1 MQRSM
6 THQILQ
12 SRLADGELD
21 PGASMAVKVDQVL
34 THDALGG
41 LVFLQFAAMG
51 IKRVQTDVAVAYA
64 DHNVFQ
70 VDPRMMRDHRLIR
83 DAAAKFGAYFSRP
96 GSGICHQVHLERFAA
111 PGKLLL
117 GSDSH
122 TPTAG
127 GVGMFAAGAGGL
139 DVTMALA
146 GAPWRAQAPRVV
158 GVRLTG
164 ALSPWVTAKDVI
176 LELLRRLS
184 VKGGVGRVF
193 EFFGPGISRM
203 SVPERATITNMCTE
217 LGATTGIFPSDDV
230 TRDYLDRAG
239 RVEDFQPLE
248 AGAEASYSEII
259 EMDLD
264 SVEPL
269 VACPSMP
276 DKVVPARELADVQVD
291 QVLVGSCTNGS
302 YTDLRQVAEVV
313 TGRSVAP
320 GVDLVINPSSRQ
332 ALELLARDGSI
343 GPLSAAGAIMSEATC
358 GPCIGQVHLPAPGAV
373 SVRAFNRNFS
383 GRSGLKGDRVYL
395 ASPLVAAVAA
405 ITGRL
410 GDPAEWAE
418 RQSPPVEAPE
428 VRMPERFEFSDN
440 DIIAP
445 VPEDEADS
453 IELPITPEM
462 KAMPNLEPLPESLTL
477 HVAGVF
483 GDDITTD
490 DISPASP
497 EALASMTELPEMA
510 SYTFAGL
517 DDEFV
522 SRCAETEGAAIVA
535 GDNYGQGSSR
545 ENSAM
550 APRHLGVRVVL
561 ARSFARIHRTNLVNW
576 GVIPLLLESGRADI
590 GDQVELEGIKSKL
603 ISLGA
608 PASGETTAPFHL
620 KNLTTGEAI
629 IARHDLSRR
638 DLLVVLSGGLLP
650 FVTHESGDRPV
661 QAKEVAS
668 T

>member
-1 MQRSM
+1 MRRSM
-6 THQILQ
+6 THQILR
-12 SRLADGELD
+12 SRLADGALD
-21 PGASMAVKVDQVL
+21 PGGSMAVKVDQVL

-51 IKRVQTDVAVAYA
+51 IKRVQTKVAVAYA

-83 DAAAKFGAYFSRP
+83 NAAAKFGAYFSRP

-127 GVGMFAAGAGGL
+127 GIGMFAAGAGGL

-146 GAPWRAQAPRVV
+146 GAPWRAQAPRVIAV
-158 GVRLTG
+158 KLTG
-164 ALSPWVTAKDVI
+164 ALRPWVTAKDVI

-193 EFFGPGISRM
+193 EFIGPGIAGL
-203 SVPERATITNMCTE
+203 SVPQRATITNMCTE
-217 LGATTGIFPSDDV
+217 LGATTGIFPSDEV

-239 RVEDFQPLE
+239 RVEDFQPLA
-248 AGAEASYSEII
+248 AGAEESYAEVI
-259 EMDLD
+259 EVDLD
-264 SVEPL
+264 SVDSL

-276 DKVVPARELADVQVD
+276 DKVMTARELVDVQVD

-302 YTDLRQVAEVV
+302 YTDLRQVAELM

-320 GVDLVINPSSRQ
+320 GVDLIINPSSRQ
-332 ALELLARDGSI
+332 ALELLANDGFV
-343 GPLSAAGAIMSEATC
+343 GPLTAAGAIISEATC

-383 GRSGLKGDRVYL
+383 GRSGLKDDRVYL

-405 ITGRL
+405 ITGHL
-410 GDPAEWAE
+410 GDPAEWAGQ
-418 RQSPPVEAPE
+418 QSGVTAPE
-428 VRMPERFEFSDN
+428 AMLPQRYEFSDN

-445 VPEDEADS
+445 ASEDKADA
-453 IELPITPEM
+453 IELPVTPEM
-462 KAMPNLEPLPESLTL
+462 KAMPNLEPLPESLTVR
-477 HVAGVF
+477 VAGVF

-517 DDEFV
+517 DEGFV
-522 SRCAETEGAAIVA
+522 TRCKETEGAAIVA

-576 GVIPLLLESGRADI
+576 GVVPLLLESGRAEP
-590 GDQVELEGIKSKL
+590 GDEIELDGIKSQL
-603 ISLGA
+603 ISLGVPA
-608 PASGETTAPFHL
+608 PGDSTGPLEL
-620 KNLTTGEAI
+620 RNLTTGEGMV
-629 IARHDLSRR
+629 ARHDLSRR

-650 FVTHESGDRPV
+650 FVTDQGGERQGRE
-661 QAKEVAS
+661 KEAAR

>member
-1 MQRSM
+1 M
-6 THQILQ
+6 THQILH
-12 SRLADGELD
+12 SRLTDGDLA
-21 PGASMAVKVDQVL
+21 PGGSMAVKVDQVL

-51 IKRVQTDVAVAYA
+51 IKRVQTEVAVAYA

-83 DAAAKFGAYFSRP
+83 KAAAKFGAYYSRP

-146 GAPWRAQAPRVV
+146 GTPWRAQAPRVV

-164 ALSPWVTAKDVI
+164 ALRPWVTAKDVI
-176 LELLRRLS
+176 LELLWRLS

-193 EFFGPGISRM
+193 EFFGPGIAGL
-203 SVPERATITNMCTE
+203 SVPQRATISNMCTE

-230 TRDYLDRAG
+230 TRDFLERAG

-248 AGAEASYSEII
+248 AGAEESYSEII
-259 EMDLD
+259 EVDLD

-276 DKVVPARELADVQVD
+276 DKVVPARALSDIHVD

-302 YTDLRQVAEVV
+302 YTDLRQVAEVM

-332 ALELLARDGSI
+332 ALELLARDGSL
-343 GPLSAAGAIMSEATC
+343 GPLSAAGAILSEATC

-405 ITGRL
+405 ITGHL
-410 GDPAEWAE
+410 GDPAEWAK

-428 VRMPERFEFSDN
+428 AMMPECFEFSDN

-445 VPEDEADS
+445 VSEGEADA
-453 IELPITPEM
+453 IELSITAEM
-462 KAMPNLEPLPESLTL
+462 KALPDLEPLPESVTVR
-477 HVAGVF
+477 VAGVF

-517 DDEFV
+517 DEEFV
-522 SRCAETEGAAIVA
+522 SRCAAIEAAAIVA

-545 ENSAM
+545 ENSAT

-576 GVIPLLLESGRADI
+576 GVVPLLLESGRADL
-590 GDQVELEGIKSKL
+590 GDEIELDGIKSQL

-608 PASGETTAPFHL
+608 PASGERTPPLQL
-620 KNLTTGEAI
+620 KNLTTDETI
-629 IARHDLSRR
+629 VVRHDLSRR

-650 FVTHESGDRPV
+650 FATNDRAD
-661 QAKEVAS
+661 QAKEAAS